1 MSRRSRSGDD
11 DHEDRPEDHHLGN
24 QVESGNLE
32 RRGRKKNNQKRIIIF
47 TSILTAR

>member
-24 QVESGNLE
+24 QVESGNL
-32 RRGRKKNNQKRIIIF
+32 RGEAEKKIIKRE
-47 TSILTAR
+47 